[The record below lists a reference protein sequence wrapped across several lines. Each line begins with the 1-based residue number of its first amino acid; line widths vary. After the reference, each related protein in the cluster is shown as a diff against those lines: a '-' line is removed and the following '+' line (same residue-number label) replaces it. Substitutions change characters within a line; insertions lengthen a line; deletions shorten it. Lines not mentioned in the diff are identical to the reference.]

1 MYTKELQEEGGFDFS
16 LYERNKSLNLQPD
29 IKKFTK
35 TGTTICAVAYKGGV
49 VFGADT
55 RATAGSIVMDLE
67 CIKVHELAS
76 NIMIC
81 GAGTAA
87 DLFAVINMMKSEL
100 LLTKMNTGMENRLS
114 HVEHRLTDH
123 LFKHM
128 GHVGAHLIV
137 GGYDINGEDIVNS
150 FLILIIIIFF
160 DIIILILNIHI
171 QYLFTNKLFFIILL
185 KNYYFYIKN
194 TKNNL
199 DSFQQSWKYYA
210 FIIHC
215 YGIRKSCSLSSLRD
229 WV

>member
-16 LYERNKSLNLQPD
+16 LYERNKSLGLQPD

-55 RATAGSIVMDLE
+55 RATGGSIVMDLE

-100 LLTKMNTGMENRLS
+100 QLSKMNTGSENRLS

-128 GHVGAHLIV
+128 GQVGAHLIV
-137 GGYDINGEDIVNS
+137 GGYDINGEDIVCY
-150 FLILIIIIFF
+150 FLIIIIFF
-160 DIIILILNIHI
+160 FIIIFIFYTYIKILND
-171 QYLFTNKLFFIILL
+171 
-185 KNYYFYIKN
+185 
-194 TKNNL
+194 L
-199 DSFQQSWKYYA
+199 DSFQ
-210 FIIHC
+210 C
-215 YGIRKSCSLSSLRD
+215 
-229 WV
+229 